1 MSSIHDYFMFATG
14 DSDTR
19 SLTTTVTAKRRP
31 GEKTLSCLS
40 VSSLPTSTPVAFITY
55 REETDEKGL
64 KRAVDKTSMIG
75 LVSAANN
82 EIVELTIAP
91 GFNDI
96 GNNPGDI
103 IKCVPTGLWS
113 NKLIGGILT
122 SLSPDGTIRPNAVSK
137 KQIKEKSIA
146 PTHLNPEDF
155 PMFSATTSKWIALE
169 KTNDN
174 NPKWN
179 KAQYNVVDYNIG
191 NMYDSNSFTAT
202 VLKNGIYH
210 IDARVGISETG
221 FFSTHTAC
229 IGIFKND
236 KLIKESTR
244 TKGTDNALHIPRP
257 SLSADLLLKENDKI
271 DIRAFCTDQRRF
283 GGDSVH
289 SEFNMRFIIGYEK

>member
-1 MSSIHDYFMFATG
+1 MSSIHDYFMFATS

-55 REETDEKGL
+55 REETDGKGL
-64 KRAVDKTSMIG
+64 KHAVDKTSMIG

-103 IKCVPTGLWS
+103 IKCVPTGLRS
-113 NKLIGGILT
+113 NKLIEGILT
-122 SLSPDGTIRPNAVSK
+122 SLSPDGTIRPNVVSK

-169 KTNDN
+169 KTSDN

-179 KAQYNVVDYNIG
+179 KVRYDTVDYNIG
-191 NMYDSNSFTAT
+191 NMYDSKSFTAT
-202 VLKNGIYH
+202 IPKNGIYH
-210 IDARVGISETG
+210 IDARVGIASTG
-221 FFSTHTAC
+221 LFSNYTAFM
-229 IGIFKND
+229 GIFKND
-236 KLIKESTR
+236 KLIKESARTR
-244 TKGTDNALHIPRP
+244 GTDNDRHLPRP
-257 SLSADLLLKENDKI
+257 GLSVDLLLKKNDVI
-271 DIRAFCTDQRRF
+271 DIRAFCSDERDY
-283 GGDSVH
+283 GGGFTV
-289 SEFNMRFIIGYEK
+289 SEFDMRFIIDYEK